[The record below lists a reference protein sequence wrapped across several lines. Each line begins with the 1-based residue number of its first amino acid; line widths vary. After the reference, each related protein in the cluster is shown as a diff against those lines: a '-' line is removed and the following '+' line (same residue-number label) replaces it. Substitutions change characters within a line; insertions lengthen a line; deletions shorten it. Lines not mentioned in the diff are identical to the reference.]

1 MKTTLKP
8 KRFPLLALLTGFLP
22 VFLLWLLVV
31 ILNHANPIVSLG
43 ILSVGLITVIL
54 VIWAAFRSNCLELDE
69 KEIKLK
75 KLLSPTVTIPIND
88 IKSFSLYKNNSY
100 GVLSVAYI
108 KNGKQKVAALGNNII
123 YAKDDLS
130 DFARKVRQLNSS
142 ISITE

>member
-1 MKTTLKP
+1 M
-8 KRFPLLALLTGFLP
+8 
-22 VFLLWLLVV
+22 FLLWLLVA

-43 ILSVGLITVIL
+43 IPSAGLIPVLLI
-54 VIWAAFRSNCLELDE
+54 IWAAFRSNCLELDE

-75 KLLSPTVTIPIND
+75 KLLSPTLTIAVND
-88 IKSFSLYKNNSY
+88 IKSFSLDKKHSY
-100 GVLSVAYI
+100 GVLSVAYV
-108 KNGKQKVAALGNNII
+108 KNGKQKIVALGNNII